1 MLEIYTYVYEIEIV
15 YCDVI
20 FVVGLW
26 LSREE

>member
-20 FVVGLW
+20 FVVGL
-26 LSREE
+26 